1 MIFFKKNNFFWN
13 FFLKKLKNIEKKI
26 KKFKKKKLKI
36 FFENLFLK
44 KNEKN
49 LKNKFWKEENIK
61 KLVCKKI
68 YKNRF

>member
-61 KLVCKKI
+61 K
-68 YKNRF
+68 

>member
-1 MIFFKKNNFFWN
+1 MFKRIIFFEKQIEEKKN
-13 FFLKKLKNIEKKI
+13 LKKLNSLKKI
-26 KKFKKKKLKI
+26 WK
-36 FFENLFLK
+36 
-44 KNEKN
+44 KN

>member
-1 MIFFKKNNFFWN
+1 MK
-13 FFLKKLKNIEKKI
+13 KKI